1 MNLLVLDPLLKYH
14 FGCENQCCQL
24 FKQMFWQNWALKR
37 KDMHRNYIFQSSDK
51 SQANK
56 NVQLVTLQKQKSTFK
71 LRKNSIL
78 LGYSTF
84 CTISHFSFMSS
95 KKTFLFKLHR
105 NNFLPFYICLISQGL
120 SLGFGGRSK
129 QKKSLRPSVRLSR
142 SNPLINK
149 IDVNPVSIIDR

>member
-24 FKQMFWQNWALKR
+24 FKQIFWQNWALKR
-37 KDMHRNYIFQSSDK
+37 KDKHRNYIFQSSDK

-84 CTISHFSFMSS
+84 CTILHFSFMSS
-95 KKTFLFKLHR
+95 KKLFCSSFTAIISFLFT
-105 NNFLPFYICLISQGL
+105 FV
-120 SLGFGGRSK
+120 SLAKVLVWGFGGRSK
-129 QKKSLRPSVRLSR
+129 QKKSLRTSVFHEA
-142 SNPLINK
+142 IH
-149 IDVNPVSIIDR
+149 